1 MNHTTARSS
10 ARESVA
16 TTRTAGLALAGMT
29 AVVSGISV
37 FVNGYGV
44 THFDDA
50 TTYTTAKNLVA
61 AVVIVTLLVGH
72 RPSPTSERAMPA
84 PAAPTAPTGGAR
96 RVTTLVAIAVI
107 GGSLPFV
114 LFFEGFA
121 RASSTDAAFIHK
133 TMVVWVALAAVL
145 VLRERVGPPHVAAIA
160 LILVGYVQLAGG
172 VGLPELG
179 TGELLIFAATLCW
192 SVEVILTRSLL
203 VGGVTPTTVSTA
215 RMAGGVALLLGWAI
229 ARGALD
235 DLFALTWVQWR
246 WVALTGLLLAAYVI
260 SWHHALAR
268 AAAVDVTAVLS
279 LGAVLTAV
287 LDTGVRGAAV
297 EPIGLALLL
306 AGGVLAAVAATTTA
320 RRSASA

>member
-1 MNHTTARSS
+1 MNHTVRSP
-10 ARESVA
+10 ARESA
-16 TTRTAGLALAGMT
+16 TATRTAGLALAGIT

-44 THFDDA
+44 AHFDDA

-61 AVVIVTLLVGH
+61 ALVIVTLLA
-72 RPSPTSERAMPA
+72 RSSPSPASRVEA
-84 PAAPTAPTGGAR
+84 PQRSVTTPTTPRAR
-96 RVTTLVAIAVI
+96 RVATLVAIAVI

-133 TMVVWVALAAVL
+133 TMVVWVALAAAV

-179 TGELLIFAATLCW
+179 TGELLILVATLCW
-192 SVEVILTRSLL
+192 SVEVVLARSLL
-203 VGGVTPTTVSTA
+203 VDGVAPTAVSTA
-215 RMAGGVALLLGWAI
+215 RMAGGVLLLLGWAV

-235 DLFALTWVQWR
+235 DLFGLTFVQWR
-246 WVALTGLLLAAYVI
+246 WVALTGILLAAYVV

-268 AAAVDVTAVLS
+268 AGAVDVTAVLS

-287 LDTGVRGAAV
+287 LDAGVRGATV

-306 AGGVLAAVAATTTA
+306 VGGLLAAGAAATTA

>member
-1 MNHTTARSS
+1 MNHTVRSP
-10 ARESVA
+10 ARESA
-16 TTRTAGLALAGMT
+16 TATRTAGLALAGIT

-44 THFDDA
+44 AHFDDA

-61 AVVIVTLLVGH
+61 ALVIVTLLA
-72 RPSPTSERAMPA
+72 RSSRSPASRVEA
-84 PAAPTAPTGGAR
+84 PQRSVTTPTTPRAR
-96 RVTTLVAIAVI
+96 RVATLVAIAVI

-133 TMVVWVALAAVL
+133 TMVVWVALAAAV

-179 TGELLIFAATLCW
+179 TGELLILVATLCW
-192 SVEVILTRSLL
+192 SVEVVLARSLL
-203 VGGVTPTTVSTA
+203 VDGVAPTAVSTA
-215 RMAGGVALLLGWAI
+215 RMAGGVLLLLGWAV

-235 DLFALTWVQWR
+235 DLFGLTFVQWR
-246 WVALTGLLLAAYVI
+246 WVALTGLLLAAYVV

-268 AAAVDVTAVLS
+268 AGAVDVTAVLS

-287 LDTGVRGAAV
+287 LDAGVRGATV

-306 AGGVLAAVAATTTA
+306 VGGLLAAGAAATTA